1 MDMASVLNCAAE
13 VSTILAFLVMLPGA
27 CAASRKRAGEH
38 RRRAYRPRR
47 ARPGACAV
55 PADITR
61 RHRGPDRDL
70 RPGPGPA
77 CIRRT
82 WPILLRNARAIS
94 GGAGW
99 PAAARARASRFQLFR
114 SRWQRRIGI
123 HRPGFRP
130 SSLTNLGLA
139 AQILIT
145 LGPLR
150 LPPDGEPRVDVHVTP
165 PAAFSAAQSDRHGQW
180 PGISARAR
188 RARGP
193 ARTVAVT

>member
-38 RRRAYRPRR
+38 RRRAHRPRR

-82 WPILLRNARAIS
+82 WPIPLRNARDIS

-99 PAAARARASRFQLFR
+99 PAAARVRASRFQLFR

-123 HRPGFRP
+123 HRPEL
-130 SSLTNLGLA
+130 LTG
-139 AQILIT
+139 
-145 LGPLR
+145 
-150 LPPDGEPRVDVHVTP
+150 
-165 PAAFSAAQSDRHGQW
+165 FSADPVTRGVTDRH
-180 PGISARAR
+180 PN
-188 RARGP
+188 GP
-193 ARTVAVT
+193 ATRCPDPVVAVTGSRRRGAAARQRCARAARSPPGAGRAPRA